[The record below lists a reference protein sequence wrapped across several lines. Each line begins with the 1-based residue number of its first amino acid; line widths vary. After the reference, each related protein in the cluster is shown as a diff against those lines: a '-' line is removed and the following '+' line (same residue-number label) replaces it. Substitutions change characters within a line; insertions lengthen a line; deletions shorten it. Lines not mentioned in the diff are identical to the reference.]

1 MKSISLMISA
11 LMTISFIAIQAVPVS
26 ASPDPTTYYVR
37 ENGND
42 ANDGLSWGNAFAT
55 IQHAIDGA
63 ISEGDTIIVGDGT
76 YTESIYI
83 DSITNLLIRSE
94 NGPAV
99 TTIEDNESSDV
110 VEIEYTYGLILSGFT
125 IRNTGDSGDTVIVI
139 YDTVRCVIRN
149 CTIQGVKESDICGV
163 WIDGSVYD
171 TYANVIENCTIEN
184 CDIGVVVEGEG
195 ASGTTIMGNRIENN
209 YDGIVLVDEVYDSMV
224 CWNYIENNDNHGI
237 LLLEGILNPYLIS
250 RAILNNICGN
260 GGYGIEGVDL
270 SIPYDASFN
279 YWGDPSG
286 PSLNGSH
293 GGDIVEDSELCILL
307 APWLKEEIVP
317 WELGPAGPQGLL
329 GTTGATGPQGSLG
342 ATGPLGPQGPP
353 GITPAEIEELESRIE
368 ELETKLSELLGP
380 ESSSETLSAPAGGSA
395 SASMEGTP
403 VTKVTVSASPE
414 REITGS
420 LKVQVLKKLPAG
432 LVTVS
437 APETVY
443 QYLNI
448 PSENIAPGDVE
459 KVTIEFKVERAWV
472 ASENID
478 EGTIALYRYDTS
490 ADEWTTLPT
499 EKIGE
504 DADYLYFSA
513 ESPGLSVF
521 AITGSKLKPFPWA
534 LVLGAIAAIVLI
546 GAMVAFYRLRGR
558 PR

>member
-1 MKSISLMISA
+1 MVISLM
-11 LMTISFIAIQAVPVS
+11 AIQAAPVS
-26 ASPDPTTYYVR
+26 ASPDPTTWYVR
-37 ENGND
+37 ENGD
-42 ANDGLSWGNAFAT
+42 DGNDGLSWENAFET
-55 IQHAIDGA
+55 INQALDEGVA
-63 ISEGDTIIVGDGT
+63 EDGDTVIVGDGT
-76 YTESIYI
+76 YTEDVYI
-83 DSITNLLIRSE
+83 DGFSNLLIRSE

-99 TTIEDNESSDV
+99 TTIEYSGDFV
-110 VEIEYTYGLILSGFT
+110 VWVLGAYGSILSGFT
-125 IRNTGDSGDTVIVI
+125 IRSTLESGDAVILF
-139 YDTVRCVIRN
+139 DDSARCVIRN
-149 CTIQGVKESDICGV
+149 CTILGMKDNEVDGV
-163 WIDGSVYD
+163 WIDGSLNL
-171 TYANVIENCTIEN
+171 TIGNVIENCTIEN
-184 CDIGVVVEGEG
+184 CYAGIVVYGSDAVGN
-195 ASGTTIMGNRIENN
+195 TIVGNRIENN
-209 YDGIVLVDEVYDSMV
+209 YDGIVLESVVYSMV

-237 LLLEGILNPYLIS
+237 VLVDWYEMNKIIY
-250 RAILNNICGN
+250 NNICGN
-260 GGYGIEGVDL
+260 GGYGIEGFGEVGD
-270 SIPYDASFN
+270 PVDASFN

-293 GGDIVEDSELCILL
+293 GGDRAEDTTLYISL

-317 WELGPAGPQGLL
+317 WKLGPAGLPGEN
-329 GTTGATGPQGSLG
+329 GATGPQGSQ
-342 ATGPLGPQGPP
+342 GPQGIHGPQGIQGPQGPP
-353 GITPAEIEELESRIE
+353 GITPAEIEELESAIE
-368 ELETKLSELLGP
+368 ALETKLSELLGP
-380 ESSSETLSAPAGGSA
+380 ESSSETISAPAGGSA

-448 PSENIAPGDVE
+448 PNANIAPGDVE

-478 EGTIALYRYDTS
+478 EGTIALCRYDAST
-490 ADEWTTLPT
+490 DEWTTLPT